1 MSLKSMQIM
10 NDTQIESSLAGL
22 GVMRPAQSTH
32 AKKEIAT
39 TLTLTSLVDCFT
51 TILAY
56 LLLATTFGGESMD
69 IPKNMSLPHAYHST
83 ALESGIIVTIQNGH
97 YFIGK
102 SAIAIDHLAETL
114 KAEKDR
120 THMPYVVIQA
130 DKKASFMQVNPAVLS
145 GLQAG
150 FEQVR
155 FAVLQEDET

>member
-1 MSLKSMQIM
+1 MSLKSMQILNETM
-10 NDTQIESSLAGL
+10 IISPLEGL
-22 GVMRPAQSTH
+22 GVMRPSTASH

-56 LLLATTFGGESMD
+56 LLLATSFGGESMD
-69 IPKNMSLPHAYHST
+69 IPKNMALPHAYHST
-83 ALESGIIVTIQNGH
+83 TLEGGLVVMVENGR
-97 YFIGK
+97 YFLGK
-102 SAIAIDHLAETL
+102 TPIAVDRLAEVL
-114 KAEKDR
+114 KAEKER
-120 THMPYVVIQA
+120 THTPYVVIQA
-130 DKKASFMQVNPAVLS
+130 DKKTSFAQINPAVLS

>member
-1 MSLKSMQIM
+1 MSLKTMQIM
-10 NDTQIESSLAGL
+10 NETQIESSLGGL
-22 GVMRPAQSTH
+22 GVMRPAQSSNG
-32 AKKEIAT
+32 KKEIAT
-39 TLTLTSLVDCFT
+39 TISLTSLVDCFT

-56 LLLATTFGGESMD
+56 LLLATSFGGESMD
-69 IPKNMSLPHAYHST
+69 VPKNMSLPHAYHST
-83 ALESGIIVTIQNGH
+83 VLEGGLVVMVQNGH

-102 SAIAIDHLAETL
+102 TAIAIDHLAETL

-120 THMPYVVIQA
+120 THTPYVVIQA
-130 DKKASFMQVNPAVLS
+130 DRKASFSQINPAVLS